1 MTRIVAAL
9 IRHGHYHQPPDTP
22 SAFLPHPLTELGVQ
36 QARDCAPAITDWAAS
51 HGLRIHSV
59 IDTSRMLRAWQTG
72 QEIAGVLGPAFTI
85 TEHEALAERSVGAAA
100 NLSLPQIDAV
110 IAADPRC
117 KPLPPHWKANAD
129 FRLPLQGA
137 ETLREAG
144 TRVAAHFEQCM
155 NKLTGG
161 ELKLFIGHGA
171 AFRYAAVKL
180 GVLTEDEA
188 PRLSM
193 HHCRPVYLE
202 RIDGQW
208 RQAGGEWKVRKQEA
222 MD

>member
-22 SAFLPHPLTELGVQ
+22 SAFLPHPLTELGIQ
-36 QARDCAPAITDWAAS
+36 QARDCAPAIADWAAS
-51 HGLRIHSV
+51 HGLRIHPV

-72 QEIAGVLGPAFTI
+72 QEIAGVLGAAFTI

-117 KPLPPHWKANAD
+117 KPLPPRWKADAD

-144 TRVAAHFEQCM
+144 ARVAAHFEQCM

>member
-22 SAFLPHPLTELGVQ
+22 SAFLPHPLTELGFQ
-36 QARDCAPAITDWAAS
+36 QARDCAPAIADWAAS
-51 HGLRIHSV
+51 NGLKIHPV

-72 QEIAGVLGPAFTI
+72 HEIAAALSGAFTV

-100 NLSLPQIDAV
+100 NLNLSQIDAI
-110 IAADPRC
+110 IAADPRFQ
-117 KPLPPHWKANAD
+117 PLPEYWKAQAD
-129 FRLPLQGA
+129 FRLPFQGA

-144 TRVAAHFEQCM
+144 ARATAHFEQCM
-155 NKLTGG
+155 NNLTAGT
-161 ELKLFIGHGA
+161 LKLFIGHGA

-180 GVLTEDEA
+180 GVLTEAEA

-193 HHCRPVYLE
+193 YHCRPVYLE

-208 RQAGGEWKVRKQEA
+208 RHAGGEWKVRKQEA